1 MFRWTNEYSVNVP
14 ELDKEHQFLFEALN
28 DFYEGLKQGVP
39 KENLNKLVDSL
50 VDYTQFHFRHEEEI
64 MTAANYPGLENHKN
78 EHRQFIEKALE
89 FSTKF
94 KEGKLLISLEVTGF
108 IKDWIVNHILNED
121 KKYSSY
127 ITKVH

>member
-14 ELDKEHQFLFEALN
+14 QLDKEHQFLFSALN

-64 MTAANYPGLENHKN
+64 MAAANYPGLENHKK
-78 EHRQFIEKALE
+78 EHRQFIEKVLE
-89 FSTKF
+89 FSAKF
-94 KEGKLLISLEVTGF
+94 KEGKLLISLEVTSF

-121 KKYSSY
+121 QKYSSH
-127 ITKVH
+127 IAKFQ